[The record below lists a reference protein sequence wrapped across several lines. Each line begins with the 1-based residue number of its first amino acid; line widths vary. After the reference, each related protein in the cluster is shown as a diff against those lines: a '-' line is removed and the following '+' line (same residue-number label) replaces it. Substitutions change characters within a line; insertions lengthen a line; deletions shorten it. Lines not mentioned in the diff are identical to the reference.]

1 MGPGAEFAGR
11 GQVVKFDPR
20 ILPTILIVIDV
31 FAAVGY
37 FADGGLGEWR
47 KVVYWVSAATLTYAV
62 TW

>member
-1 MGPGAEFAGR
+1 M
-11 GQVVKFDPR
+11 KFDPR

-31 FAAVGY
+31 IAAAGY